1 MVSWSEKVAFR
12 RDQSSFYCNFLLQL
26 ADIDVALVV
35 FCSLPSRNDN
45 SKNNNNRNE
54 KMTEA
59 SASVFLLLATVLCL
73 D

>member
-59 SASVFLLLATVLCL
+59 IASVFLLLATVLCL